1 MEYTVVVREILEKEI
16 IVNAEDKYEAIEKVK
31 DRYYN
36 GDDDLILD
44 ADCHVDT
51 IFECNKMSTEKD

>member
-1 MEYTVVVREILEKEI
+1 MEYTIIVREILEKKVT
-16 IVNAEDKYEAIEKVK
+16 VNAEDKNEAIEKVK
-31 DRYYN
+31 DRYYS

-51 IFECNKMSTEKD
+51 IFECSKISTDKN